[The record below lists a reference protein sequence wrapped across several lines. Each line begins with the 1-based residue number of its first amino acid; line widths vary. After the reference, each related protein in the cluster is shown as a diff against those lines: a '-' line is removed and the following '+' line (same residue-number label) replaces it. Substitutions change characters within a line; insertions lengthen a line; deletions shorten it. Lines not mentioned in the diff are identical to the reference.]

1 MRRGRMT
8 MAAASAVA
16 ALAVAGC
23 GGGSAGG
30 PVEFTDEPEDSLEVW
45 GFENADDVGQSRL
58 DHAAAQL
65 DGVEIEIDA
74 AAFDAQR
81 FTAQAASGDLP
92 DVVQMDRNFV
102 ATYAAQGLIVPL
114 DECLALH
121 DVDPEERWYPQ
132 VAADVTYDDQLWGVP
147 QFYQPP
153 LILLNERV
161 VAEAGLDASAF
172 DITDPDGLVAAVE
185 QLTVLDG
192 DTPTRLGFD
201 PQGVSKAA
209 LWMLAMGGSIVDED
223 GVPSLDDPANVEAI
237 ELLQRLYNA
246 QGGYAQVRSFV
257 DAFDLFGDGNPYVT
271 DQVAAAVFDQW
282 YVNVLT
288 PYADQVELGAT
299 PMLDAD
305 GEPFTAASGQAFVV
319 PIGAEHP
326 SAACRWMLDLT
337 SEDAWMAA
345 GAARAETTAAEPE
358 RNGINAGLFTGS
370 PGADEAVR
378 AEYVQPTDYP
388 GFDATIQAYY
398 DVAAEG
404 VSFGATPAGQQ
415 LQSELQDAV
424 ISALLGEASPED
436 ALADAQDAAMRAYEQ
451 VSGG

>member
-1 MRRGRMT
+1 MAIGGVAVLAMT
-8 MAAASAVA
+8 
-16 ALAVAGC
+16 GC
-23 GGGSAGG
+23 GGGSASG
-30 PVEFTDEPEDSLEVW
+30 PVSFSDELEETVQVW

-58 DHAAAQL
+58 DHAAAAL
-65 DGVEIEIDA
+65 DEVDVEVDA

-121 DVDPEERWYPQ
+121 DVDADEQWYPQ
-132 VAADVTYDDQLWGVP
+132 VAADVTWDDQMWGVP

-153 LILLNERV
+153 LVLLNERV
-161 VAEAGLDASAF
+161 LAQAGLDASAF
-172 DITDPDGLVAAVE
+172 DTTDLDGIVAAAE
-185 QLTVLDG
+185 QMTVLEG
-192 DTPTRLGFD
+192 STPTRIGFD

-209 LWMLAMGGSIVDED
+209 LWMLAFGGSIVDDE
-223 GVPSLDDPANVEAI
+223 GMPALDDPANVEAI
-237 ELLQRLYNA
+237 EFLQRVYDA
-246 QGGYAQVRSFV
+246 QGGYAEVRSFV

-271 DQVAAAVFDQW
+271 DQVGAAVFDQW

-288 PYADQVELGAT
+288 PYADQVQIGAT
-299 PMLDAD
+299 PLLDAE
-305 GEPFTAASGQAFVV
+305 GSPFTAGSGQAFVI

-326 SAACRWMLDLT
+326 SAACAWMLELT
-337 SEDAWMAA
+337 SQDAWLAA
-345 GAARAETTAAEPE
+345 GQARADTTAAEPE
-358 RNGINAGLFTGS
+358 RNGINAGIFTGS
-370 PGADEAVR
+370 PAADEAVR
-378 AEYVQPTDYP
+378 DQFVQATGYP

-398 DVAAEG
+398 DVAADG

-424 ISALLGEASPED
+424 LSSLLGEATPED

-451 VSGG
+451 VAGTS

>member
-1 MRRGRMT
+1 MRRGRM
-8 MAAASAVA
+8 AAVA
-16 ALAVAGC
+16 AGAVTVLAMTGC
-23 GGGSAGG
+23 GGGSANG
-30 PVEFTDEPEDSLEVW
+30 PIEFTDEPEDTLEVW

-58 DHAAAQL
+58 DHAAEQL
-65 DGVEIEIDA
+65 SGVEIEIDA

-114 DECLALH
+114 DECMALQ
-121 DVDPEERWYPQ
+121 DVDPSERWYPQ
-132 VAADVTYDDQLWGVP
+132 VAADVTYDDQVWGVP

-153 LILLNERV
+153 LVLLNERV
-161 VAEAGLDASAF
+161 LGEAGLDASAF
-172 DITDPDGLVAAVE
+172 DMTDPDGVVAAAE
-185 QLTVLDG
+185 QMTVLEG
-192 DTPTRLGFD
+192 GVPTRIGFD

-209 LWMLAMGGSIVDED
+209 LWMLAFGGSIVDDE

-237 ELLQRLYNA
+237 EFLQRVYDA
-246 QGGYAQVRSFV
+246 QGGYAEVRSFV

-271 DQVAAAVFDQW
+271 DQVGAAVFDQW

-288 PYADQVELGAT
+288 PYATQVELGAT
-299 PMLDAD
+299 PLLDAD

-319 PIGAEHP
+319 PVGAEHP
-326 SAACRWMLDLT
+326 SAACQWMLELT

-345 GAARAETTAAEPE
+345 GEARAETTAAEPE

-370 PGADEAVR
+370 PAADEAVR
-378 AEYVQPTDYP
+378 SEFVQPTDYP
-388 GFDATIQAYY
+388 GFDSTIQAYY

-415 LQSELQDAV
+415 LQSEVQDAV
-424 ISALLGEASPED
+424 LSALLGEATPED
-436 ALADAQDAAMRAYEQ
+436 ALADAQEAAMRAYDQ